1 MARTS
6 AHVPKKRNLPISTQ
20 SRSAVRLA
28 DAGEQW
34 GWFAVAAT
42 ATGICE
48 ATFGHENMLEA
59 GKELEDMLGAGETAC
74 ADGDAE
80 HIVEAAEQ
88 ELLAFFA
95 GDGVT
100 FSVPISLTGTA
111 FQRAVWEETNT
122 IPYGKLATYQEIA
135 RRIGKPQAYRA
146 VGNALGQNPLP
157 VFVPCHRVIASDGS
171 YGGYTRGLPW
181 KERLLALEGS
191 VNLVQ
196 VK

>member
-1 MARTS
+1 MDRTGLQ
-6 AHVPKKRNLPISTQ
+6 VPKKRNLLRSTQ
-20 SRSAVRLA
+20 SGCAVRLA

-48 ATFGHENMLEA
+48 ATIGHENMLEA
-59 GKELEDMLGAGETAC
+59 GKTLEERLGAPVGAN
-74 ADGDAE
+74 DDAE
-80 HIVEAAEQ
+80 HIAKAAEQ
-88 ELLAFFA
+88 ELHAFFA
-95 GDGVT
+95 GEGIT
-100 FSVPISLTGTA
+100 FSVPISLAGTA
-111 FQRAVWEETNT
+111 FQRAVWEETSA
-122 IPYGKLATYQEIA
+122 IAYGKLATYQEIA

>member
-6 AHVPKKRNLPISTQ
+6 AQVPKKRDLLHSTQ
-20 SRSAVRLA
+20 SGCAVRLA

-59 GKELEDMLGAGETAC
+59 GKTLEERLGAPVGANN
-74 ADGDAE
+74 DAE
-80 HIVEAAEQ
+80 HIAKAAEQ
-88 ELLAFFA
+88 ELHAFFA
-95 GDGVT
+95 GEGIT
-100 FSVPISLTGTA
+100 FSVPVSLAGTA
-111 FQRAVWEETNT
+111 FQRAVWEETNA
-122 IPYGKLATYQEIA
+122 IEYGKLATYQEIA

-191 VNLVQ
+191 VNMVQ